1 MSEND
6 INNESYDEIPTN
18 DTDISKSDRSII
30 GGSSVADTINAAGGV
45 DPSRFWVVFM
55 IALIIALAAI
65 ITFGGG
71 YLVKQL
77 DKKDEEIATLRVK
90 LEECPQK
97 TLDDLQRQQQ
107 AIEDIKQGVIS
118 NANRIKELK
127 LEKTED
133 VENLEQLD
141 KKLENATR

>member
-18 DTDISKSDRSII
+18 DINPSKSDKSII

-45 DPSRFWVVFM
+45 DPSRFWIVFM
-55 IALIIALAAI
+55 IALIISLAAI

-77 DKKDEEIATLRVK
+77 DKKDNEIVTLRVK
-90 LEECPQK
+90 LEDCPQK
-97 TLDDLQRQQQ
+97 TLYDLQRQQQ

-118 NANRIKELK
+118 NANRLKELK

>member
-1 MSEND
+1 MSEQD

-18 DTDISKSDRSII
+18 DIDISKSDKSLI

-45 DPSRFWVVFM
+45 DPSRFCVVFM

-71 YLVKQL
+71 YLVEQL
-77 DKKDEEIATLRVK
+77 DKKDDEIAILRVK
-90 LEECPQK
+90 LEDCPQK
-97 TLDDLQRQQQ
+97 TLEDLQRQQQ

-118 NANRIKELK
+118 NTNRIKELK
-127 LEKTED
+127 LEKTKD

>member
-1 MSEND
+1 MSEHD

-18 DTDISKSDRSII
+18 DINTSKSDKSLI
-30 GGSSVADTINAAGGV
+30 GGSPVADTINAAGGV

-55 IALIIALAAI
+55 IALIIALASTIA
-65 ITFGGG
+65 FGGG

-77 DKKDEEIATLRVK
+77 DKKDDEIAKLRVK
-90 LEECPQK
+90 LEDCPQK

>member
-18 DTDISKSDRSII
+18 DIDISKSDKSII

-45 DPSRFWVVFM
+45 DPSRFWIVFM
-55 IALIIALAAI
+55 IALIISLATI

-77 DKKDEEIATLRVK
+77 DKKDNEIATLRVK
-90 LEECPQK
+90 LEDCPQK

-118 NANRIKELK
+118 NANRLKELK
-127 LEKTED
+127 LEKTKD

>member
-18 DTDISKSDRSII
+18 DIDISKSDRSII

>member
-1 MSEND
+1 MSEQD

-18 DTDISKSDRSII
+18 DIDISKSDKSLI

-71 YLVKQL
+71 YLVEQL
-77 DKKDEEIATLRVK
+77 DKKDDEIAILRVK
-90 LEECPQK
+90 LEDCPQK
-97 TLDDLQRQQQ
+97 TLEDLQRQQQ

-118 NANRIKELK
+118 NTNRIKELK
-127 LEKTED
+127 LEKTKD